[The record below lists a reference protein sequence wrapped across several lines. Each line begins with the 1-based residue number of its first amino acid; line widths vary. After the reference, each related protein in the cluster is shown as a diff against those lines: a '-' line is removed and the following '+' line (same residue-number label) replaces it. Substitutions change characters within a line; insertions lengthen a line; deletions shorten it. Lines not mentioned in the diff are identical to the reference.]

1 MACEDV
7 HDVYLYFG
15 KSDFYIT
22 PLSVDVRKKQ
32 KDISKGKFE
41 LAVEDAE
48 YIEQNAANKE
58 PVFLTFDNYPAARF
72 VLPADGGIEYTRRI
86 NEIDRAEMDLPDA
99 VNVLK
104 YGNVERSYE
113 DTSLSQVVSDVLS
126 DCDDPNNV
134 ITGIEY
140 SSADPDE
147 ERDDLD
153 FFAENFWSNEEETT
167 AITDLPIGEQLQ
179 SLAVGFFEYLQENT
193 RASFDETALFTGFDF
208 KGITP
213 MAAMNRIANE
223 FGLTFRV
230 DHRGK
235 LIIGPLGSYG
245 RVGHLGVGSRDFILS
260 RYNVTQS
267 STSIDEVLVEGQ
279 YSFMGNRGGHVEG
292 TGYDV
297 RELQLF
303 ADVELEGYN
312 GSSHRADAK
321 GEVSSLQQLESAAV
335 WFLME
340 QMRKDINGSF
350 VINGA
355 ASENAGGLATLDV
368 ADWVVVNE
376 DVANACDDDAIAG
389 VFLVEEIQH
398 KIDDTRGWRTT
409 VEVAKTV
416 DDPDAVNIE
425 SWIYD
430 PGTNQRY
437 ESIQALAEAT
447 DSEGEGADDNTDDGF
462 SPTQNPAP

>member
-7 HDVYLYFG
+7 GNVFLYFG
-15 KSDFYIT
+15 ESDFFIT
-22 PLSVDVRKKQ
+22 PLEVDVRKKQ

-41 LAVEDAE
+41 LSVEDAE
-48 YIEQNAANKE
+48 YIEKNAANKE
-58 PVFLTFDNYPAARF
+58 PVFLTFNGYPASRF
-72 VLPADGGIEYTRRI
+72 VLPADGGIEYTRRV
-86 NEIDRAEMDLPDA
+86 NDIDRAKMTLPDA

-113 DTSLSQVVSDVLS
+113 DTSLDEVVSDILS
-126 DCDDPNNV
+126 DTKDPNNV
-134 ITGIEY
+134 ITGVEY

-167 AITDLPIGEQLQ
+167 AITDLPIGSQLQ
-179 SLAVGFFEYLQENT
+179 SAAVKLFEFIQENT
-193 RASFDETALFTGFDF
+193 RANFDETALFTGFDF

-213 MAAMNRIANE
+213 MAAMNKVANE

-245 RVGHLGVGSRDFILS
+245 RVGHVGVGSRDFILS
-260 RYNVTQS
+260 RYNVTES
-267 STSIDEVLVEGQ
+267 STTINEVLVEGQ
-279 YSFMGNRGGHVEG
+279 YSFMGNRGGRVEG

-303 ADVELEGYN
+303 SDVELEN
-312 GSSHRADAK
+312 FKGSSYRADAK

-335 WFLME
+335 WFLMQ
-340 QMRKDINGSF
+340 QMRQDMNGSL
-350 VINGA
+350 VLNGA
-355 ASENAGGLATLDV
+355 ASENKQGLATLDV
-368 ADWVVVNE
+368 SDWIVVNE
-376 DVANACDDDAIAG
+376 DVANACSDDAIAG
-389 VFLVEEIQH
+389 VFLVEEVQH
-398 KIDDTRGWRTT
+398 QITDSRGWRTT

-416 DDPDAVNIE
+416 DDPDAVNIR

-430 PGTNQRY
+430 PGTNQTY

-447 DSEGEGADDNTDDGF
+447 GSEAEGAEDDDDDGF
-462 SPTQNPAP
+462 SFTENPSA